1 MLSNDDFIEKAVD
14 MVITVY
20 NELYSDG
27 YLLTSEDVLCNWCFN
42 TEIIKKGVFY
52 TTLDDELLYEVTYGQ
67 SDNKL
72 YLNVF
77 RRLTYKEYD
86 L

>member
-1 MLSNDDFIEKAVD
+1 MGYDDFMEKAVD

-27 YLLTSEDVLCNWCFN
+27 YLLISDDVWCSYVFN
-42 TEIIKKGVFY
+42 DSTLKRGVFY
-52 TTLDDELLYEVTYGQ
+52 TTLDNELLYEVTYNS
-67 SDNKL
+67 SDDCL
-72 YLNVF
+72 FLNVF
-77 RRLTYKEYD
+77 RKLIYREYS

>member
-1 MLSNDDFIEKAVD
+1 MVIDDFMEKAVD

-27 YLLTSEDVLCNWCFN
+27 YLLNSEDVICSWCFN
-42 TEIIKKGVFY
+42 GSVMKKGVFH
-52 TTLDDELLYEVTYGQ
+52 TTLDNELLYDVSYE
-67 SDNKL
+67 NEKL
-72 YLNVF
+72 CLNVY
-77 RRLTYKEYD
+77 RKLTYKEYD